1 VLLPAPPDPL
11 AMCHLTAVMPQK
23 RLKQVNLPALQAE
36 NLLAPGLTTAPMEW
50 EPQKEEREPQKEK
63 RTGTQVSLLAL
74 L

>member
-1 VLLPAPPDPL
+1 
-11 AMCHLTAVMPQK
+11 MPQK